1 MHPCKSFTDDLG
13 GETYLDSGG
22 KNPAENL
29 PIIQYP
35 LSIFYDYI
43 MSNINVELFF

>member
-29 PIIQYP
+29 PIIQYVKLQDQWNGP
-35 LSIFYDYI
+35 Y
-43 MSNINVELFF
+43 FFS